1 MADNVR
7 HTTVTGVIKSMGLI
21 GRMFLRTS
29 SANKRQYGNSSDVL
43 SSGSV
48 QVWGESLFYE
58 TSGRAEDGPTIL
70 FLHES
75 GGASSTWHGQLSGL
89 AKSVRC
95 VAPDLPGH
103 GRSEGMGHKTIDG
116 YSQTVLAFLDALA
129 IRWPVVIAGVCQGAA
144 IAVDLALKAPDR
156 VGALVLSG
164 VTEELQACDR
174 TLEAVWNGDMAQPF
188 VESLF
193 GPKVSRRVLMDKM
206 SRWRAT
212 GNIVRYQ
219 DLKALR
225 DYHLTER
232 LPQVTH
238 PMLLVA
244 GELDRLVQPD
254 RYVQIASSLQNA
266 RAVTVGKSGCMSM
279 VEYPYG
285 FNLVVSEFVARI
297 CPTQPIDTPL
307 NQRGG
312 YRRYFG
318 GMH

>member
-1 MADNVR
+1 
-7 HTTVTGVIKSMGLI
+7 MGLI
-21 GRMFLRTS
+21 GRMLLRTS
-29 SANKRQYGNSSDVL
+29 SATKRQFGNSSDVL

-48 QVWGESLFYE
+48 QVRGENLFYE
-58 TSGRAEDGPTIL
+58 TSGRTEDGPTIL

-89 AKSVRC
+89 AKVVRC

-103 GRSEGMGHKTIDG
+103 GHSEGMGYKSIDG
-116 YSQTVLAFLDALA
+116 YSQAILEFLDALA

-144 IAVDLALKAPDR
+144 IGVDMALKAPER
-156 VGALVLSG
+156 VEALVLSG

-174 TLEAVWNGDMAQPF
+174 TLEAIWNGDISPSF

-206 SRWRAT
+206 TRWRMT
-212 GNIVRYQ
+212 GQIVRYR

-232 LPQVTH
+232 LTQIPH
-238 PMLLVA
+238 PVLLVA
-244 GELDRLVQPD
+244 GEVDRLVPPE
-254 RYVQIASSLQNA
+254 RYEQMAQSLQNA
-266 RAVTVGKSGCMSM
+266 RSVSVVKSGCMSM

-285 FNLVVSEFVARI
+285 YNRAVSEFVTRI
-297 CPTQPIDTPL
+297 RPTQPIDTSVSE
-307 NQRGG
+307 RGG
-312 YRRYFG
+312 YRRFLG

>member
-1 MADNVR
+1 
-7 HTTVTGVIKSMGLI
+7 MGLI
-21 GRMFLRTS
+21 GSMWLGTS
-29 SANKRQYGNSSDVL
+29 SATKRQFGNSSDVL

-48 QVWGESLFYE
+48 QVRGESLFYE
-58 TSGRAEDGPTIL
+58 TSGRTEDGPTIL

-103 GRSEGMGHKTIDG
+103 GKSEGMGYDSIDG
-116 YSQTVLAFLDALA
+116 YSQAILEFLDALA

-144 IAVDLALKAPDR
+144 IAVDMALKAPER

-193 GPKVSRRVLMDKM
+193 GPKVSRRVLTDKM
-206 SRWRAT
+206 TRWRTT
-212 GNIVRYQ
+212 GHIVRYR

-225 DYHLTER
+225 DYHLAER
-232 LPQVTH
+232 LTH
-238 PMLLVA
+238 VSHSVLLVA
-244 GELDRLVQPD
+244 GEVDRLVQPD
-254 RYVQIASSLQNA
+254 RYEQIARSLQNA
-266 RAVTVGKSGCMSM
+266 RAATVAKSGCMSM

-285 FNLVVSEFVARI
+285 FNRVVSEFVTRI
-297 CPTQPIDTPL
+297 RPTQPLNTPV

-312 YRRYFG
+312 YRRSLG
-318 GMH
+318 GMN